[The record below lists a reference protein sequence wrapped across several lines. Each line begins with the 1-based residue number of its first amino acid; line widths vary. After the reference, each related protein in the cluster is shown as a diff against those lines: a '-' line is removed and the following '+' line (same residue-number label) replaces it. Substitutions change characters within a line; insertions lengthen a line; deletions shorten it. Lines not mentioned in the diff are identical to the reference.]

1 MNIIKDNKEYLSA
14 LKTNKIFLDKQ
25 QNSKLSEKDLKEF
38 ESQNKILE
46 KLKKEHN
53 KNLEFYN
60 IEIRS
65 HISKYKNI
73 ADINLSGIPM
83 IADDLITFVKKDI
96 TVFGSGVFIFII

>member
-1 MNIIKDNKEYLSA
+1 M
-14 LKTNKIFLDKQ
+14 
-25 QNSKLSEKDLKEF
+25 KEF

-53 KNLEFYN
+53 KNLEIYN

-96 TVFGSGVFIFII
+96 TVFGSGVFIFIIITLWFIFRDIRWVIVPMML